1 MCYEAFSSWFLR
13 FLSPPLIPCHN
24 SSARF
29 PEVVRSLLWQDLLL
43 MISCAAPG
51 ITQWNILTN
60 TQFASIY
67 NGSDGFFGFLNFFLV
82 F

>member
-1 MCYEAFSSWFLR
+1 MRYEAFSSWFLR

-43 MISCAAPG
+43 
-51 ITQWNILTN
+51 
-60 TQFASIY
+60 
-67 NGSDGFFGFLNFFLV
+67 DDFLRCPWDHSMEYFDKHTV
-82 F
+82 C